1 MRIPSDTFHYK
12 DEYGDYFFTVT
23 IVGYGQEQYILISI
37 IIATDEIV
45 VRDHIVVHHLDDL
58 NNYPPDYFHANLK
71 EARKH
76 PQFFHY
82 FKMFVDEVYTTDNKR
97 DEND

>member
-1 MRIPSDTFHYK
+1 M
-12 DEYGDYFFTVT
+12 
-23 IVGYGQEQYILISI
+23 SI
-37 IIATDEIV
+37 IIATDEMV
-45 VRDHIVVHHLDDL
+45 VRDHIIVHHLNDL

-82 FKMFVDEVYTTDNKR
+82 FKMFIDEVYSVPDKGNKN
-97 DEND
+97 ENS